1 MFSKGAYF
9 CSMPSRLQFISKM
22 LNISKTSVTESINDL
37 RDKEFTGARL
47 SSDEKRALANFDAYR
62 LQVLNN
68 QQDEE
73 EFHKKYRQIQV
84 IANLGDWRDFLKD
97 EFSDL
102 RN

>member
-9 CSMPSRLQFISKM
+9 CSMSSRLQFISKM

>member
-1 MFSKGAYF
+1 MS
-9 CSMPSRLQFISKM
+9 SRLQFISKM